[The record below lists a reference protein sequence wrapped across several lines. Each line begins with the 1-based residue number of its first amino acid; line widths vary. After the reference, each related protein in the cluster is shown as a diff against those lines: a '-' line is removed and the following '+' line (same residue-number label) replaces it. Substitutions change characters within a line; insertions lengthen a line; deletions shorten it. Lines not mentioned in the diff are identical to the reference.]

1 LEDEELC
8 QELAEHLQ
16 LTPVVSTRWALV
28 PGGLGRLHQDM
39 GSISQMEVLFAEKI
53 WGNHLQM
60 EVFNS
65 FHGKK
70 SKQINGGLLF
80 AGRILSFTG
89 RIFRQ
94 AMEMLTAGG
103 NESLRSING
112 CGSKLSTPIILDG

>member
-1 LEDEELC
+1 MREVLEDEELC

-39 GSISQMEVLFAEKI
+39 GRISQMEVLFAEKI

-60 EVFNS
+60 EVFNG

-70 SKQINGGLLF
+70 SKKSMEVCCSPGESYRLPGGF
-80 AGRILSFTG
+80 SGKPWK
-89 RIFRQ
+89 
-94 AMEMLTAGG
+94 
-103 NESLRSING
+103 
-112 CGSKLSTPIILDG
+112 C